1 MMSLVSS
8 QLSVLCDENEHHTAV
23 LYCTVCTSHLCEECS
38 ELTHATR
45 TLARHRRVPLSDK
58 PREKPKCPSHPSH
71 VAEFTCLEDDCQT
84 LHSGPGPIMCFI
96 CKDYGRHKNHKVRYS
111 TSDVSFAAESRAV
124 YWYSDVDTK
133 TCRGT
138 WQSSLRISDLF
149 RKIFCGTIFSLIN
162 SKMN

>member
-1 MMSLVSS
+1 MKICHNLCSVIQNIHRKVVHDAVISS
-8 QLSVLCDENEHHTAV
+8 QLSVPCDENEQHTAV

-84 LHSGPGPIMCFI
+84 LQSGPGPIMCFI
-96 CKDYGRHKNHKVRYS
+96 CKDYGRHKNHKVSCNMVVVFSDQYCWLLPCIHVHYWCLYS
-111 TSDVSFAAESRAV
+111 L
-124 YWYSDVDTK
+124 W
-133 TCRGT
+133 
-138 WQSSLRISDLF
+138 
-149 RKIFCGTIFSLIN
+149 
-162 SKMN
+162 

>member
-1 MMSLVSS
+1 MVLLLRNESTVHLNLYCVMQSVHKMVVHDLVIYS
-8 QLSVLCDENEHHTAV
+8 QLSVPCDENEQHTAV

-84 LHSGPGPIMCFI
+84 LQSGPGPIMCFI
-96 CKDYGRHKNHKVRYS
+96 CKDYGRHKNHKVS
-111 TSDVSFAAESRAV
+111 CNTVIMFSDQ
-124 YWYSDVDTK
+124 YCW
-133 TCRGT
+133 
-138 WQSSLRISDLF
+138 
-149 RKIFCGTIFSLIN
+149 
-162 SKMN
+162 